1 MFLKYYLTVHRLR
14 SRIKFPKVA
23 VLAWNVCTEP
33 CKCISMVRNRSG
45 TARESSESHFPRIGS
60 SEPCICVC
68 QALPAAGRGWQGLAG
83 NYGRIVE
90 CGSRDHLP
98 RWYDAPGVIST
109 LLQLGGWCS
118 KWPNTQL
125 VVGCPC
131 QHPCQQLAGAGRQL
145 RFYIDPERSQNMPE
159 AKKNLGSSPDAV
171 DMYAAQF
178 LA

>member
-1 MFLKYYLTVHRLR
+1 MLVKALFVFLLKYNLTVHRLR
-14 SRIKFPKVA
+14 SRTKFPKVT

-33 CKCISMVRNRSG
+33 CKCISMARNRPG
-45 TARESSESHFPRIGS
+45 TARESSESHFPPIRS
-60 SEPCICVC
+60 SEPCILR
-68 QALPAAGRGWQGLAG
+68 LPGPASCWQGLPG

-118 KWPNTQL
+118 KWLNTQS

-131 QHPCQQLAGAGRQL
+131 QLPCQLLAGGWQATPFL
-145 RFYIDPERSQNMPE
+145 YRS
-159 AKKNLGSSPDAV
+159 
-171 DMYAAQF
+171 
-178 LA
+178 